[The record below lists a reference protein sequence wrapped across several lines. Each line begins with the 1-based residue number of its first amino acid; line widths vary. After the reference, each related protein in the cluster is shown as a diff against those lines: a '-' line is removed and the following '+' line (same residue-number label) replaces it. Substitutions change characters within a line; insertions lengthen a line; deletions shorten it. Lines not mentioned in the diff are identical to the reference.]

1 MSNYLDRAR
10 SKMDALSTELGSI
23 LSLHGEDESKWN
35 PGILERH
42 NRLIKGLD
50 RATLEY
56 DALSA
61 RGDKIEA
68 IRSAAMDPA
77 NRESGFGGRALAS
90 SSHSATRAWD
100 GFDAR
105 GSIGAL
111 DNEDGLRSRALI
123 ACAEMDG
130 LEPDSREKLDA
141 MVRADRTSGEAKALL
156 ALGNPAYRS
165 AFDSWLQ
172 DPVSAAMRL
181 TTEES
186 AAWRDVTAM
195 RAALSTGGAGA
206 LMPLTLDPSI
216 VLTNAGS
223 TSSIR
228 SYAKVRTT
236 LTNQYRAVT
245 SPGTTAEWKVEGAE
259 ASDASPTIGAADIP
273 VYFADQSV
281 SMSYEIFQDT
291 DISQQLGLL

>member
-1 MSNYLDRAR
+1 
-10 SKMDALSTELGSI
+10 MDALSTELGSI

-100 GFDAR
+100 GYDSR
-105 GSIGAL
+105 GSMSAL
-111 DNEDGLRSRALI
+111 DNEDGLRSRALV

-130 LEPDSREKLDA
+130 LESASREKLTE
-141 MVRADRTSGEAKALL
+141 MVEKDKTSGEAKALL
-156 ALGNPAYRS
+156 ALATLRTG
-165 AFDSWLQ
+165 
-172 DPVSAAMRL
+172 V
-181 TTEES
+181 
-186 AAWRDVTAM
+186 
-195 RAALSTGGAGA
+195 LSTPGFRTLSRLRCGSPRRSLRLGA
-206 LMPLTLDPSI
+206 T
-216 VLTNAGS
+216 
-223 TSSIR
+223 
-228 SYAKVRTT
+228 
-236 LTNQYRAVT
+236 
-245 SPGTTAEWKVEGAE
+245 
-259 ASDASPTIGAADIP
+259 
-273 VYFADQSV
+273 
-281 SMSYEIFQDT
+281 
-291 DISQQLGLL
+291 